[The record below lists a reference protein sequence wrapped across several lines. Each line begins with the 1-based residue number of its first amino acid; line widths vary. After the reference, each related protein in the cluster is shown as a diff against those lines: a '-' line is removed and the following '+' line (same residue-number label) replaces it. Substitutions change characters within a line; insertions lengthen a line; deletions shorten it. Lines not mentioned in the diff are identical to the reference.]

1 MFIQVL
7 YNDDNSNNN
16 DNSIHNNNNGN
27 LAVNNPS
34 GDFYWS
40 WFPVQQDIWGF
51 FCFHLNLL
59 LFQRKAT
66 HLLRRFQ
73 LFSSVSRPAGED
85 NYRIR

>member
-7 YNDDNSNNN
+7 YNDDNSNDN

-40 WFPVQQDIWGF
+40 RFPVQQDIWVF
-51 FCFHLNLL
+51 F
-59 LFQRKAT
+59 LFV
-66 HLLRRFQ
+66 F
-73 LFSSVSRPAGED
+73 
-85 NYRIR
+85 I